1 MSSAPRRGVLVQR
14 TSLSVLLALLLLL
27 AACGDGDDDS
37 ELTVD
42 DVEGVTDADEDDEDD
57 EVDEVDEPEEPDEP
71 EEAEE
76 EPEPTPEPE
85 RDGEQCREDAQADG
99 MEGMGFLEVVVPVEG
114 QHIAGDLALEGCGV
128 VPEGTVQYRLLDAD
142 GEVIL
147 EDFTT
152 ADFGG
157 PEIGVFAETITTD
170 HTGDAT
176 LEVYWDSPR
185 DGAEED
191 LTSIG
196 IVLE

>member
-1 MSSAPRRGVLVQR
+1 MQRAP
-14 TSLSVLLALLLLL
+14 LSVLLALLLLL

-42 DVEGVTDADEDDEDD
+42 DVEGVTES
-57 EVDEVDEPEEPDEP
+57 EEPDEDDDEADEADEA
-71 EEAEE
+71 EEGDEADEPEE
-76 EPEPTPEPE
+76 EPEPTPEPD
-85 RDGEQCREDAQADG
+85 RDGEQCREDARAEG
-99 MEGMGFLEVVVPVEG
+99 MEGMGFVEVVVPVDG
-114 QHIAGDLALEGCGV
+114 QHIAGELALEGCGV

-142 GEVIL
+142 GEVVV

-157 PEIGVFAETITTD
+157 PEIGVFTDTIATD
-170 HTGDAT
+170 HSGEAT
-176 LEVYWDSPR
+176 LEVYWESPR

-191 LTSIG
+191 LVSVD

>member
-1 MSSAPRRGVLVQR
+1 VQR
-14 TSLSVLLALLLLL
+14 TPLSVLLALLLLL
-27 AACGDGDDDS
+27 AACGDGDDS

-42 DVEGVTDADEDDEDD
+42 DVEGVTD
-57 EVDEVDEPEEPDEP
+57 VDEPEEDDEPEEPEEP

-76 EPEPTPEPE
+76 PEEEPEPSPEPE
-85 RDGEQCREDAQADG
+85 RNGEQCREDARAEG
-99 MEGMGFLEVVVPVEG
+99 MEGMGFLEIVVPVEG
-114 QHIAGDLALEGCGV
+114 QRVSGEVPLEGCGV

-152 ADFGG
+152 ADYGG
-157 PEIGVFAETITTD
+157 PEIGVFADTIVTD

-191 LTSIG
+191 LTSVA

>member
-1 MSSAPRRGVLVQR
+1 MQR

-42 DVEGVTDADEDDEDD
+42 DVEGVTDTDENDEPD
-57 EVDEVDEPEEPDEP
+57 EPEEPEEPDEP
-71 EEAEE
+71 EEPEE
-76 EPEPTPEPE
+76 EPEPSPEPE
-85 RDGEQCREDAQADG
+85 RDGEQCRDDALA
-99 MEGMGFLEVVVPVEG
+99 EGLHGTAFLEVVVPVDG
-114 QHIAGDLALEGCGV
+114 QRLSGEVPLEGCGA

-142 GEVIL
+142 GGVVV

-152 ADFGG
+152 ADAGG
-157 PEIGVFAETITTD
+157 PEIGVFAATMTTD

-176 LEVYWDSPR
+176 LEVYWESPR

-191 LTSIG
+191 LVSVD

>member
-1 MSSAPRRGVLVQR
+1 VQR

-27 AACGDGDDDS
+27 AACGDGNDDS

-42 DVEGVTDADEDDEDD
+42 DVEGVTDADDADEDD
-57 EVDEVDEPEEPDEP
+57 EPDEPEVEEP

-76 EPEPTPEPE
+76 PEEEPEPGPEPE
-85 RDGEQCREDAQADG
+85 RDGEQCREDAQAEG
-99 MEGMGFLEVVVPVEG
+99 MEGMGFVEVVVPVDG
-114 QHIAGDLALEGCGV
+114 QRVAGELPLEGCGV

-176 LEVYWDSPR
+176 LEVYWESPR

-191 LTSIG
+191 LVSIG